1 MAKNKKVIKI
11 ILWICGGV
19 TALTLISAY
28 PGYLL
33 AKAAF
38 NRYFLKWA
46 EKLVYLE
53 KRGLLSREYG
63 AGWQDV
69 LTNEAMD
76 QQAARIVDKDEE
88 RENSEVRVVDGVTLD
103 DYPSLSIIDR
113 LREVRQYSNTI
124 EMSTGSIGSLPR
136 LNRSPKGQTLRV
148 PTDSC
153 HRTACNEDRTFPI
166 QWALSSKVL
175 CVLLNAIKNRF

>member
-38 NRYFLKWA
+38 NRYFLKWG
-46 EKLVYLE
+46 EKLVDLE

-124 EMSTGSIGSLPR
+124 EIVDRFDRLLATIKPITKGPDSQSSHRLLSPHCLQPR
-136 LNRSPKGQTLRV
+136 I
-148 PTDSC
+148 
-153 HRTACNEDRTFPI
+153 RTFFPI

-175 CVLLNAIKNRF
+175 CVLF